1 MILPERALKGN
12 GDKGVKE
19 FLSTLES
26 ATSRLDI
33 RECYV
38 WQLRVG
44 RECEGQFNIFCNAGG
59 KLLIC
64 VSCQL

>member
-44 RECEGQFNIFCNAGG
+44 REAASYSFAYH
-59 KLLIC
+59 
-64 VSCQL
+64 VSCKVKYFGKVANV